1 MKNLFLKNNNEILL
15 DLGKQIRTARIE
27 RKMSQV
33 DLSKHSGVSIHSI
46 SNIENGK
53 DFSVDNLIS
62 ILRSLSLLEN
72 LSLLI
77 PSIAPN
83 PYDIAKGINNR
94 TRVYKK

>member
-15 DLGKQIRTARIE
+15 DLGKQIRSARIE
-27 RKMSQV
+27 RKMSQR

-53 DFSVDNLIS
+53 DFSVENLIS

-72 LSLLI
+72 LTLLI
-77 PSIAPN
+77 PNIAPN

>member
-33 DLSKHSGVSIHSI
+33 DLSRHSGVSIHSI
-46 SNIENGK
+46 SNIENGR

-72 LSLLI
+72 LNLLI
-77 PSIAPN
+77 PNVAPN
-83 PYDIAKGINNR
+83 PFDIAKGINNR
-94 TRVYKK
+94 TRVYRK

>member
-27 RKMSQV
+27 RNMSQG

-94 TRVYKK
+94 TRVYRK

>member
-15 DLGKQIRTARIE
+15 DLGKQIRAARIE
-27 RKMSQV
+27 RKMSQK

-46 SNIENGK
+46 SNIENGN

-77 PSIAPN
+77 PEIAPN
-83 PYDIAKGINNR
+83 PYDLAKGINNR
-94 TRVYKK
+94 SRVYKK

>member
-33 DLSKHSGVSIHSI
+33 DLSRHSGVSIHSI
-46 SNIENGK
+46 SNIENGR

-72 LSLLI
+72 LNLLF
-77 PSIAPN
+77 PNVAPN
-83 PYDIAKGINNR
+83 PFDIAKGINNR